1 MDHMNRGDRD
11 FYVDLE
17 SGGASCEDV
26 GSTYPVLGTKISNT
40 LTNIFGGLVSIDGS
54 IKGKKETILSGN
66 ISEVSGIALENGK
79 FLIDKKV
86 EGDEAV
92 DLVEVKSGKERRKT
106 SGKKP
111 PRPPRPPK
119 ALSLDAADQKLI
131 KEISELALVKR
142 ARIERMKALKKM
154 KVEKASTSTG
164 NLFAMMFTII
174 FCLIVIF
181 QVMSPGRG
189 SPVSFQGSPESTQA
203 ANSGFISVGYHQNT
217 SASDA
222 INFGSGS
229 PILAELVFGSDPVQ
243 R

>member
-66 ISEVSGIALENGK
+66 ISEVGGIALENGK

-142 ARIERMKALKKM
+142 ARIKRMKALKKM

-229 PILAELVFGSDPVQ
+229 PILAELVFGSDPVL